1 MPLIASAPTRPSVAI
16 PESHH
21 WYRSD
26 GTPQY
31 DSPLA
36 KPAKDGRTTTPTTL
50 RHARADGLF
59 PSVTTI
65 SKQALPL
72 SGNVINWLVD
82 TMMASA
88 LDICAELSDPM
99 ALEANMPDR
108 AETEALVV
116 EEYKTRRSSQADRGT
131 LIHAQVER
139 SLTDN
144 VPPEDHAANLADA
157 QIRGWAKMGSRM
169 VDCELSFASTLGW
182 AGKCDLL
189 IANVDGLSWTLADLK
204 CPNTNSWTRFK
215 TASEKGHQVGYD
227 EYGIQLAAYRA
238 GLGQPHPE
246 MKCDRRIISRCVS
259 ILVDG
264 GIDSDTAGEC
274 LFYEWPHDTL
284 LRFGRVFARA
294 FENWVELRGYDPR
307 PDDKEE

>member
-1 MPLIASAPTRPSVAI
+1 MTPLIASSPRPSVAI

-21 WYRSD
+21 WYRAD
-26 GTPQY
+26 GSPQY
-31 DSPLA
+31 NSPLA
-36 KPAKDGRTTTPTTL
+36 KPAKDGRTTTATTVA
-50 RHARADGLF
+50 HAKKQLAETGTGLF
-59 PSVTTI
+59 PSYTTV
-65 SKQALPL
+65 KKYALPTPY
-72 SGNVINWLVD
+72 NVMKWQLNHAADAGIEVGRAHPDWTDDQCREAVN
-82 TMMASA
+82 
-88 LDICAELSDPM
+88 ELYQT
-99 ALEANMPDR
+99 R
-108 AETEALVV
+108 TTE
-116 EEYKTRRSSQADRGT
+116 QADRGT
-131 LIHAQVER
+131 LIHAEVER

-264 GIDSDTAGEC
+264 GEDSDTAGEC